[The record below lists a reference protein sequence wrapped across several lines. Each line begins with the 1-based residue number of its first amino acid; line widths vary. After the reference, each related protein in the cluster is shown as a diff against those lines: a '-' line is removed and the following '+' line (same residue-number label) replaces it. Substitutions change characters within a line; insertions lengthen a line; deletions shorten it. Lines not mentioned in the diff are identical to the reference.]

1 MQKYKKFENKKKR
14 LRALAV
20 GVTISVVAILVIF
33 YSNYNRIYKL
43 LLEKDMEQIKF
54 TSNYVTKLIQTE
66 IENLLS
72 ELEASQ
78 KIFLDHNEEQQDEVV
93 EHLKE
98 IKEQGAFEKIG
109 VVDLTG
115 RSLDD
120 TGKTE
125 KIQDTEFLNSMYHN
139 QNYVS
144 NVQDISD
151 TMMIAVPI
159 TRNGQVTG
167 AILGYY
173 SISRI

>member
-1 MQKYKKFENKKKR
+1 MDY
-14 LRALAV
+14 
-20 GVTISVVAILVIF
+20 
-33 YSNYNRIYKL
+33 
-43 LLEKDMEQIKF
+43 
-54 TSNYVTKLIQTE
+54 
-66 IENLLS
+66 
-72 ELEASQ
+72 
-78 KIFLDHNEEQQDEVV
+78 NEEQQDEVV

-120 TGKTE
+120 AGKTE

-167 AILGYY
+167 AIWGYY

>member
-1 MQKYKKFENKKKR
+1 MQKYKKIENKKQR
-14 LRALAV
+14 LRALVV
-20 GVTISVVAILVIF
+20 GLTISVVAILVIF

-167 AILGYY
+167 AIWGYY